1 MHYEKLK
8 ALMKRRSFCWNE
20 SCSLKIKVSEVL
32 LYYKGKASDES
43 TSLCL
48 KIIRYLFLWNVKFY
62 DNESY
67 NILREEV
74 YEEKFCYSLRFF

>member
-1 MHYEKLK
+1 MLRFKD
-8 ALMKRRSFCWNE
+8 
-20 SCSLKIKVSEVL
+20 
-32 LYYKGKASDES
+32 KASNES

-48 KIIRYLFLWNVKFY
+48 KVIEYLFLWNVKFY

-74 YEEKFCYSLRFF
+74 YEEKFCYSLRFFLAKTMLPIIRFK

>member
-8 ALMKRRSFCWNE
+8 LSRKEEVSVENE

-32 LYYKGKASDES
+32 LYYKGKVSNES
-43 TSLCL
+43 TSLYL
-48 KIIRYLFLWNVKFY
+48 KVIRYLFLWNVKFY

-67 NILREEV
+67 NILRE
-74 YEEKFCYSLRFF
+74 

>member
-1 MHYEKLK
+1 MLRFKD
-8 ALMKRRSFCWNE
+8 
-20 SCSLKIKVSEVL
+20 
-32 LYYKGKASDES
+32 KASNES

-48 KIIRYLFLWNVKFY
+48 KVIKYMFLWNVKFY

-74 YEEKFCYSLRFF
+74 YEEKFYLFFKIFLVKTMLPVIRFK